1 MVAVLDIKYVV
12 FGHRDVGAAE
22 RFYHDFGL
30 VTAGRTE
37 DRVFLRG
44 AGEDPYVYVAEAS
57 DRPGLR
63 VIGMEARSFADLE
76 EAARFPESG
85 PIETISWPGG
95 GRRVRLSSP
104 EGLQFEIV
112 HGIAPVAP
120 LPMRDPL
127 AFNHAREKA
136 RLGNWQRA
144 NQEPAAVLRLGH
156 VALTTADY
164 RRSAEWLESRLGMR
178 PSDILF
184 DGTPDNALGGF
195 FHCAGG
201 GGWTDHHT
209 IALFPARAANVHHSS
224 FEVQDVD
231 AQFLGHQFLRSRGWQ
246 PLWGVGRHIL
256 GSQIFDYWFDPSGNV
271 VEHFTDGDL
280 VGEDHKVE
288 FHQVSDDSLAQWG
301 PPMEVARFIDRLP
314 ADEKHQ

>member
-1 MVAVLDIKYVV
+1 
-12 FGHRDVGAAE
+12 
-22 RFYHDFGL
+22 
-30 VTAGRTE
+30 
-37 DRVFLRG
+37 
-44 AGEDPYVYVAEAS
+44 
-57 DRPGLR
+57 
-63 VIGMEARSFADLE
+63 
-76 EAARFPESG
+76 
-85 PIETISWPGG
+85 
-95 GRRVRLSSP
+95 
-104 EGLQFEIV
+104 
-112 HGIAPVAP
+112 
-120 LPMRDPL
+120 MRDPL
-127 AFNHAREKA
+127 VFNHAREKA
-136 RLGNWQRA
+136 RLGNWQRP
-144 NQEPAAVLRLGH
+144 NLEPAAVLRLGH

-195 FHCAGG
+195 FHCAGAG
-201 GGWTDHHT
+201 RWTDHHT
-209 IALFPARAANVHHSS
+209 IALFPAGAANVHHSS

-231 AQFLGHQFLRSRGWQ
+231 AQFLGHQFLKSRGWQ

-280 VGEDHKVE
+280 VGKGHKTE

-314 ADEKHQ
+314 ATTGNKHQ